1 MNTKI
6 YLIDQKNQKT
16 SLKRKNIIYKG
27 VKTVMKFISPFG
39 IKSHW
44 RNILLNTKVICSIFY
59 VCL

>member
-44 RNILLNTKVICSIFY
+44 RNILLNTKVI
-59 VCL
+59 